1 MFWEKYTELC
11 KSVGK
16 SPNAV
21 AEECGIKSTGSVT
34 GWKKGAMPRN
44 PVLKRIADYFHVPIT
59 YFYVDN
65 NIENYVSSS
74 LSDAMSLSE
83 NGQKNK
89 PVTESDGVEESYE
102 SAVLNAS
109 ERERNII
116 LRILQM
122 SPEQQEAFL
131 TLTQSAPSSQLT
143 QDDQEQKQ

>member
-34 GWKKGAMPRN
+34 GWKKGAIPRN

-59 YFYVDN
+59 YFYVDS

-74 LSDAMSLSE
+74 LSDAVSLSA

-89 PVTESDGVEESYE
+89 PATTKDDGKEENE
-102 SAVLNAS
+102 ENLINS
-109 ERERNII
+109 ELLKR
-116 LRILQM
+116 LMML
-122 SPEQQEAFL
+122 SPEELIKVDAFVQGL
-131 TLTQSAPSSQLT
+131 LASR
-143 QDDQEQKQ
+143 

>member
-21 AEECGIKSTGSVT
+21 AEECGIKSIGSVT

-89 PVTESDGVEESYE
+89 PVTESDGSEENIEPDIRQLLFKLKTAS
-102 SAVLNAS
+102 SPLRKAAIASALAVL
-109 ERERNII
+109 
-116 LRILQM
+116 
-122 SPEQQEAFL
+122 
-131 TLTQSAPSSQLT
+131 SSGL
-143 QDDQEQKQ
+143 EE